1 MTDVRDVGDWRIA
14 EISISTPEGTPAAGT
29 VTLSVVR
36 GDDTVIASVPMAA
49 GSPTATSTPWTS
61 DPYEL
66 TVSGEWIERFT
77 ITGDGKG
84 KARQVFYV
92 LDDPGTV
99 PTGELVYATT
109 ADYMAAVHE
118 APTGVNLRRALAAAT
133 RALSTALLTA
143 VYETNTV
150 TLLPTDTAVVGAIR
164 DAVVEQARWAIE
176 QGDPYGLGV
185 DVYQNA
191 SIGSLSLGRGS
202 NGGSADPPGRRS
214 PEALAILARAGL
226 TGNPP
231 QTEVYW
237 W

>member
-1 MTDVRDVGDWRIA
+1 MTDVRDVGDWRIGYI
-14 EISISTPEGTPAAGT
+14 EITSDDGTAAAGT

-36 GDDTVIASVPMAA
+36 GDDTVIASVPMTA
-49 GSPTATSTPWTS
+49 GAPTATATPWTS
-61 DPYEL
+61 DSYEL
-66 TVSGEWIERFT
+66 TVPGEWIERFT

-84 KARQVFYV
+84 KERQIFYV
-92 LDDPGTV
+92 LADPATV
-99 PTGELVYATT
+99 PTGERVYATT
-109 ADYMAAVHE
+109 VDYMNAIHE
-118 APTGVNLRRALAAAT
+118 APAGVNLRRALAAAT
-133 RALSTALLTA
+133 RTIEGALLTA
-143 VYETNTV
+143 LYETDSV
-150 TLLPTDTAVVGAIR
+150 TLLPTDTAVTAAIR

-191 SIGSLSLGRGS
+191 SIGSLALGRGA

-226 TGNPP
+226 TGGAP
-231 QTEVYW
+231 QTGVLW